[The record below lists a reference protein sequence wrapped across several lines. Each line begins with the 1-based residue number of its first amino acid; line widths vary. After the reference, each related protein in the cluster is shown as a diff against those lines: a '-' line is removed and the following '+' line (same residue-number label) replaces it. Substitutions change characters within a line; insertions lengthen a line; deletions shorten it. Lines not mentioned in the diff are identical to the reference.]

1 MDVSRICRLIHTYII
16 DNFNTSEYLIYGSF
30 SEYKSGYI
38 VVPQDIDI
46 IVTGSS
52 IKVPDNHS
60 VLIHGV
66 SIPLQISV
74 MTKDEL
80 FMDVDRL
87 EPKYLDLI
95 YPVSGYSLYSVMEDI
110 FDRKTKAEVRSAIS
124 SISSKAYNKGK
135 KKLTVEDDIDEYLGL
150 KNIYHAFKFVHTAM
164 RRLAPLPHSDTQF
177 LKDKDIMEMYDI
189 KRLIWDTYYN
199 STGTLEERW
208 KTLDSVIK
216 PLYNTYMTQFRKV
229 FPKEINNG

>member
-1 MDVSRICRLIHTYII
+1 MDVSRILRIIHQYVL
-16 DNFNTSEYLIYGSF
+16 DNFKTSEYVIYGSF

-38 VVPQDIDI
+38 VVPHDIDI
-46 IVTGSS
+46 IVVSS
-52 IKVPDNHS
+52 TITVPDNHS
-60 VLIHGV
+60 VLVRGIP
-66 SIPLQISV
+66 IPLQIST

-80 FMDVDRL
+80 YMDVERL

-110 FDRKTKAEVRSAIS
+110 LDKKTKAEIRSAIS

-135 KKLTVEDDIDEYLGL
+135 KKLTVEGDIDEYLGL
-150 KNIYHAFKFVHTAM
+150 KNIYHAFKFVHMAM
-164 RRLAPLPHSDTQF
+164 RRFAPLPHSDTQF

-199 STGTLEERW
+199 STGTLDESW

-216 PLYNTYMTQFRKV
+216 PLYNAYMTEFRKA
-229 FPKEINNG
+229 FPKEIK